1 MTVLVDRLNSIA
13 ITDRCMTIQGNWEQF
28 RLIHQGCEETPGVR
42 LFYFDGAI
50 EILMPGQPH
59 EIFSHIIGQLL
70 TFFLAYQGI
79 NFVATGS
86 ADQEKSGIASAQPDQ
101 SYCIGQLKP
110 IPDLSIEVVFSSGG
124 TQKLKR
130 YQAIGVAEVWFWEDG
145 VLTLHHLREHG
156 YDRIQTSEL
165 DGLKNLDLEVFKRHI
180 MIAETDMAEAVR
192 SFTQYV
198 LQRNDV

>member
-1 MTVLVDRLNSIA
+1 
-13 ITDRCMTIQGNWEQF
+13 MTIQENWEQF
-28 RLIHQGCEETPGVR
+28 RLIHQGCEDTPAVR
-42 LFYFDGAI
+42 LLYFDGAI
-50 EILMPGQPH
+50 EILMAGQPH

-79 NFVATGS
+79 NFVAIGS
-86 ADQEKSGIASAQPDQ
+86 TDQERSGIASAQPDQ
-101 SYCIGQLKP
+101 SYCMGQRKP
-110 IPDLSIEVVFSSGG
+110 IPDLSIEIVFSSGG

-130 YQAIGVAEVWFWEDG
+130 YQAIGVAEVWFWEDE

-165 DGLKNLDLEVFKRHI
+165 DGLKNLDLEVFKQHI

-192 SFTQYV
+192 SFTQ
-198 LQRNDV
+198 